1 MSTNND
7 QTEGLKHP
15 RKHQIASR
23 ENPESEKI
31 WGQAIESR
39 WKAKREAAAAKEAV
53 VAMNTRKNSV
63 HIKSHQLKASK
74 SLVTKTVMKPFNG
87 HGRRSSVGKLHP

>member
-1 MSTNND
+1 MSTNNN
-7 QTEGLKHP
+7 QIEGLKHP

-39 WKAKREAAAAKEAV
+39 WNAKREAAAAKEAV